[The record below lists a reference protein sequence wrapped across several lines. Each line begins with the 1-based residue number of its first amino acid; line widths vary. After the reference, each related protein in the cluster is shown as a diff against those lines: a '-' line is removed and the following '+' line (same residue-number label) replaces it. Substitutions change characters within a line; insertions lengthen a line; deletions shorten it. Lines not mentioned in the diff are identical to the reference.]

1 MLATVVSAKQITV
14 KVGDICQ
21 AQGSPISSKKDC
33 NIKEGTVI
41 IFKCSKWWPEPVKIY
56 KNGVKVAEW
65 KGKNYTA
72 SYTWTAKKNARIK
85 WSKFGRKNPYIYVSD
100 SESSDPVVREPAE
113 NEEESDACKQLKANA
128 QKEIDNLAY
137 DESKSLSENKAAVDA
152 ILAKLDRD
160 LADQRLKEARERM
173 VELESSFDSYKA
185 NRKSYLDAVLDA
197 DASTTCK
204 TIVSDAKARIESVSY
219 ASNKTFAENRDVI
232 DAIVHNCEDDVADQ
246 VEAENREREAKY
258 ADEYNAYKI
267 KRASD
272 CEDLGKDGDN
282 DACLNAIAKAKSDI
296 MALTYRRAAS
306 LQSNKD
312 DVDDIYSDLSSSLNR
327 IRKAEADAVQLA
339 ANKLTFDSYRSAM
352 VKAVEDMV
360 NEDDDDSESKQLIS
374 NAMNDIKNMKYD
386 EAKTLNQ
393 NKTAVE
399 DVIAPLST
407 QLVSLRMKNA
417 AKKLAANKAA
427 FEDYKKSIR
436 LVK

>member
-1 MLATVVSAKQITV
+1 
-14 KVGDICQ
+14 
-21 AQGSPISSKKDC
+21 
-33 NIKEGTVI
+33 
-41 IFKCSKWWPEPVKIY
+41 
-56 KNGVKVAEW
+56 
-65 KGKNYTA
+65 
-72 SYTWTAKKNARIK
+72 
-85 WSKFGRKNPYIYVSD
+85 
-100 SESSDPVVREPAE
+100 
-113 NEEESDACKQLKANA
+113 
-128 QKEIDNLAY
+128 
-137 DESKSLSENKAAVDA
+137 VDA

-197 DASTTCK
+197 GASTTCK

-360 NEDDDDSESKQLIS
+360 TEDDDDSESKQLIS